1 MKTPHINNL
10 MNFLN
15 SSPTSYQAAGQV
27 EKQLLSKGFV
37 KLEETEPWK
46 LTPGKNYYVVRNQS
60 AVIAFTLG
68 KKKVHS
74 TGFRIAASHLDSPG
88 LKIKPDGVRT
98 ERNNTKLSVE
108 MYGGP
113 IVNTWLDRELSIAG
127 RIMVK
132 FSGTKKNAAS
142 TWQSKLINITNPMA
156 IIPNAAI
163 HLNRDVNKGFEYN
176 AQNHLPA
183 IIQAFYKQ
191 NKAKTLKEI
200 ISQHTKIDA
209 KNIGEFD
216 LFLYDPSP
224 AVRIGA
230 DQELLVSGRLDNLAT
245 THAILSSITEVKSND
260 CTQIAAFYDHEEIG
274 STTPQGAHSS
284 FTNDILQRICLAE
297 KMNQE
302 QAMIAYRKSFL
313 ISADMAHAVHPNF
326 AEKHDPAYMPLMN
339 HGPVIKI
346 NSSQRYTTS
355 SESCSIFESIC
366 KNAGVPVQ
374 KIINRSDMGS
384 GSTIGPITSAML
396 SIPAVDIGNPMWA
409 MHSIRET
416 MGVQDHEYLITALSR
431 FYEYGN

>member
-1 MKTPHINNL
+1 MKTPHINDL

-15 SSPTSYQAAGQV
+15 SSPTSYQAAEQI

-37 KLEETEPWK
+37 KLEENDFWK
-46 LTPGKNYYVVRNQS
+46 LTPGKKYYVVRNQS
-60 AVIAFTLG
+60 AVMAFIPG
-68 KKKVHS
+68 KKKMHT

-98 ERNNTKLSVE
+98 ERNNTKLTVE

-132 FSGTKKNAAS
+132 NPVTKKNAAR
-142 TWQSKLINITNPMA
+142 TWQSKLININQPVA

-183 IIQAFYKQ
+183 IIQAFDKQ

-200 ISQHTKIDA
+200 ISQYTKTDA

-230 DQELLVSGRLDNLAT
+230 DHEMLVSGRLDNLAM
-245 THAILSSITEVKSND
+245 THAILSSLTEIKFND
-260 CTQIAAFYDHEEIG
+260 YTQIAAFYDHEEIG

-284 FTNDILQRICLAE
+284 FTKDILQRICFSE
-297 KMNQE
+297 KLSQE
-302 QAMIAYRKSFL
+302 ETMIAYRKSFL

-355 SESCSIFESIC
+355 SETCSIFESIC

-396 SIPAVDIGNPMWA
+396 SIPAVDIGNPLWA

-416 MGVQDHEYLITALSR
+416 MGVFDHEYLIQALTS
-431 FYEYGN
+431 FYNFGI